1 MSQYKLKEYK
11 HYKLGEEIRLEKI
24 TAAERIFNKIAKG
37 LILWAAALFL
47 FNLIRFIF

>member
-11 HYKLGEEIRLEKI
+11 NYKLGEEIQLEKVT
-24 TAAERIFNKIAKG
+24 TAEKVGNALLKVLYFFIA
-37 LILWAAALFL
+37 ILFI

>member
-11 HYKLGEEIRLEKI
+11 NYKLGEEIQLEKV
-24 TAAERIFNKIAKG
+24 TAAERVANAALKVFYFFI
-37 LILWAAALFL
+37 AALFI